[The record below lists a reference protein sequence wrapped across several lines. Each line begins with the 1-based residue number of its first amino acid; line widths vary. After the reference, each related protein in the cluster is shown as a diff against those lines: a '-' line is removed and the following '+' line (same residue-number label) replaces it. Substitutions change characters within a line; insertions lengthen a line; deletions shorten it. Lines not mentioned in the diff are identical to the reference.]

1 MDAPVLPSAGETLVP
16 GVVVKTAH
24 APAQH
29 PREALATLVR
39 EMGDEDL
46 SLVVLFVSPSGDLPA
61 IAAEAAAV
69 FGATPVI
76 GCSTAG
82 EISPRGYTEGEIV
95 AVGFPKSHFVAL
107 IQFVADLKA
116 MLRKDVVRSTVKL
129 RGELARVAPQWTS
142 EFAFLMVDGLS
153 LLEDQL
159 VSALSTA
166 LGPTPLFGGSA
177 GDGLDFKQTFVIH
190 EGRVHRDAAVL
201 ALIRTDCAIKVFN
214 FDHLTPTERKMVVT
228 EADPERRVVRE
239 INGEPAAREY
249 ARLLG
254 MDPEQLSPFIFAAHP
269 VVVKVGGKHHVRAI
283 QKVEPNGDLTFFSA
297 IDEGLV
303 LTLADPRDIAR
314 DLDAAL
320 GDLALR
326 SRPQAIIACDCI
338 LRRVEAEQKQAI
350 RALSGILSANKV
362 VGFSTYGEQLNSVH
376 VNQTMTGIA
385 IYAPPG
391 GKKAP

>member
-1 MDAPVLPSAGETLVP
+1 MDAPVLSPAAATLAPS
-16 GVVVKTAH
+16 VVKTAH
-24 APAQH
+24 APAQD
-29 PREALATLVR
+29 PREGLESLAR
-39 EMGDEDL
+39 AFGGEEM
-46 SLVVLFVSPSGDLPA
+46 SLVVLFVSPSGDLSA
-61 IAAEAAAV
+61 IAAQAASV
-69 FGATPVI
+69 FGDTPVI

-82 EISPRGYTEGEIV
+82 EISPRGYTEDEIV
-95 AVGFPKSHFVAL
+95 AVGFSKDHFVAL
-107 IQFVADLKA
+107 IQFIADLKG
-116 MLRKDVVRSTVKL
+116 MVRNDVVRSTVKL
-129 RGELARVAPQWTS
+129 RGELARLAPQWTS

-228 EADPERRVVRE
+228 EADPDRRVVRE

-249 ARLLG
+249 ARLVG

-303 LTLADPRDIAR
+303 LTLAEPRDIAG
-314 DLDAAL
+314 DLDSAL
-320 GDLALR
+320 GNLALR
-326 SRPQAIIACDCI
+326 SRPEAIIACDCI
-338 LRRVEAEQKQAI
+338 LRRVEAAQKQSI
-350 RALSGILSANKV
+350 RALSAILSANRV

-385 IYAPPG
+385 IYPPPAG
-391 GKKAP
+391 

>member
-1 MDAPVLPSAGETLVP
+1 MDAPVLPPAAETLAP
-16 GVVVKTAH
+16 SVVKTAH
-24 APAQH
+24 ASAQD
-29 PREALATLVR
+29 PREGLATLAR
-39 EMGDEDL
+39 EMGGEDL

-61 IAAEAAAV
+61 IAGEAAVV

-107 IQFVADLKA
+107 IQFIADLKA
-116 MLRKDVVRSTVKL
+116 MVRKDVVRSTVKL

-201 ALIRTDCAIKVFN
+201 ALIRTDCTIKVFN

-283 QKVEPNGDLTFFSA
+283 QKVEANGDLTFFSA

-350 RALSGILSANKV
+350 RALSGILSANRV

-391 GKKAP
+391 GKAP

>member
-1 MDAPVLPSAGETLVP
+1 MDAPVLPPAAETRVP
-16 GVVVKTAH
+16 SVVKTAH
-24 APAQH
+24 ASAQD
-29 PREALATLVR
+29 PREGLAALAR
-39 EMGDEDL
+39 EMGGEDL

-95 AVGFPKSHFVAL
+95 AVGFPSSHFVAL
-107 IQFVADLKA
+107 IQFIADLKA
-116 MLRKDVVRSTVKL
+116 MVRKDVVRSTVKL

-326 SRPQAIIACDCI
+326 SRPHAIIACDCI

-391 GKKAP
+391 GKAP